1 MWKVVREEEAVTT
14 TTATVDVAE
23 GGNDSEEE
31 KKKRVD
37 EKKKKKKN
45 CEKLYMTVG
54 KTYTVGRKGIF
65 TRTHTCIHTYKKQR
79 IHFLI

>member
-14 TTATVDVAE
+14 TTGTVDGAE

-37 EKKKKKKN
+37 EKKKKKN

-54 KTYTVGRKGIF
+54 KTYTVGRKGIS

-79 IHFLI
+79 IRFLI